1 MAWIK
6 RNLFFAIGGA
16 VALLLLGAAAF
27 YDYRGWSH
35 NSAAFDKLNEIYATL
50 KQLNDQKPSPGDG
63 KNINNTQTA
72 KDQEKEVRAWIDKSG
87 GYFKPIAP
95 IPDSPEVTSEAYAAA
110 LRRMIDQLQ
119 HEADN
124 ASVQLPPKY
133 SFSFEAQRYIVKFA
147 PGSLAPLAEQ
157 LGEVKTIAEILF
169 AARVNSLDSIQR
181 MRVSDDDIAGSQT
194 DYIADAG
201 TTNDTVIT
209 TPYAVTF
216 RSFTPELAA
225 VLAGFAASPNGFI
238 VKGVNVAPAD
248 QAAQTAGY
256 AGYGGYG
263 GYGAYGR
270 GAYGRGEGGPPGE
283 GYAPP
288 AATAAAAGP
297 GKGGLTSFLNEQLLR
312 VTLEVVIV
320 KPLPKK

>member
-16 VALLLLGAAAF
+16 VAVLLLGAAAF
-27 YDYRGWSH
+27 YDYQGWSH
-35 NSAAFDKLNEIYATL
+35 NSAAFDKLNEIYSTL
-50 KQLNDQKPSPGDG
+50 KQLNDQKPSPGDA
-63 KNINNTQTA
+63 KINNTQTA
-72 KDQEKEVRAWIDKSG
+72 KDQEQEIRLWIDQAGK
-87 GYFKPIAP
+87 YFKPIAP

-133 SFSFEAQRYIVKFA
+133 SFSFEAERGIVKFA
-147 PGSLAPLAEQ
+147 PGSLAPLAVQ
-157 LGEVKTIAEILF
+157 LGEVRAITGILF
-169 AARVNSLDSIQR
+169 AARVNSIESIQR
-181 MRVSDDDIAGSQT
+181 ARVSDDDVAGSQS
-194 DYIADAG
+194 DYIAEAS
-201 TTNDTVIT
+201 TTNDMMVT

-216 RSFTPELAA
+216 RSFTPELAR

-238 VKGVNVAPAD
+238 VKGVNVSPAGS
-248 QAAQTAGY
+248 TAS
-256 AGYGGYG
+256 GGG
-263 GYGAYGR
+263 
-270 GAYGRGEGGPPGE
+270 YGRGETGMPGENFAPPG
-283 GYAPP
+283 YQP
-288 AATAAAAGP
+288 AAAGT
-297 GKGGLTSFLNEQLLR
+297 GKGGLPSFLNEQLLR

>member
-27 YDYRGWSH
+27 YDYQGWSH
-35 NSAAFDKLNEIYATL
+35 NATAFDKLNEIYATL

-72 KDQEKEVRAWIDKSG
+72 KDQEHEIRAWVEKAG
-87 GYFKPIAP
+87 NYFKPIAP
-95 IPDSPEVTSEAYAAA
+95 IPSSPEVTSEAYAAA

-119 HEADN
+119 HEAEA

-133 SFSFEAQRYIVKFA
+133 SFSFEAQRSIVRFA
-147 PGSLAPLAEQ
+147 PGSLGPLAVQ

-169 AARVNSLDSIQR
+169 AARVNSLDGIQR
-181 MRVSDDDIAGSQT
+181 SRVSEDDVAGSQS
-194 DYIADAG
+194 DYIAEVA
-201 TTNDTVIT
+201 TTNELVVM

-238 VKGVNVAPAD
+238 VKGVNVSPAGLTP
-248 QAAQTAGY
+248 AT
-256 AGYGGYG
+256 GGF
-263 GYGAYGR
+263 
-270 GAYGRGEGGPPGE
+270 GRGEGPGGMPGE
-283 GYAPP
+283 GFAPP
-288 AATAAAAGP
+288 ANPAAGAGA
-297 GKGGLTSFLNEQLLR
+297 GKGGLASFLNEQLLR

>member
-27 YDYRGWSH
+27 YDYQGWSH
-35 NSAAFDKLNEIYATL
+35 NAAAFDKLNEIYATL

-72 KDQEKEVRAWIDKSG
+72 KDQEREIRGWVEKAG
-87 GYFKPIAP
+87 NYFKPIAP
-95 IPDSPEVTSEAYAAA
+95 IPNSPEVTSEAYAAA

-119 HEADN
+119 HEAEA

-133 SFSFEAQRYIVKFA
+133 SFSFEAQRSIVRFA
-147 PGSLAPLAEQ
+147 PGSLGPLAVQ

-169 AARVNSLDSIQR
+169 AARVNSLDGIQR
-181 MRVSDDDIAGSQT
+181 ARVSEDDVAGSQS
-194 DYIADAG
+194 DYIAEIAI
-201 TTNDTVIT
+201 TNELVVT

-238 VKGVNVAPAD
+238 VKGVNVSPAGL
-248 QAAQTAGY
+248 TPS
-256 AGYGGYG
+256 GGG
-263 GYGAYGR
+263 F
-270 GAYGRGEGGPPGE
+270 GRGEGGMPGE
-283 GYAPP
+283 GFAPP
-288 AATAAAAGP
+288 AYPAAGAGISKSGSP
-297 GKGGLTSFLNEQLLR
+297 SFLNEQLLR
-312 VTLEVVIV
+312 VTMEVVIV
-320 KPLPKK
+320 KPLLKK